1 MATLEYLAGRK
12 KYARPQAMMWS
23 TQPPQIIDGKYVPYG
38 LEVNDD
44 TTDLSDNLLRNQFL
58 ILSDD
63 NRDVLKFNTVRIE
76 SRKRMINGQMRSYHV
91 ADKLAISTSWTM
103 LPSRGFA
110 TYPNFSPTTGKPD
123 LSGATSAAIQ
133 AQMITSDGGAGG
145 SDMLDWYENHTG
157 SFWVYL
163 SYDKYT
169 EFAKDEDRYSK
180 LSQYAQAIEVYISSF
195 DYEVVKRGGNTH
207 DLWNV
212 SLALEE
218 V

>member
-1 MATLEYLAGRK
+1 MATQAYLDGRK

-23 TQPPQIIDGKYVPYG
+23 TQPPQVIDGKYVPYG
-38 LEVNDD
+38 YEVNDD
-44 TTDLSDNLLRNQFL
+44 VGSISDASLKDQFL

-63 NRDVLKFNTVRIE
+63 NRDALKFNNIRIE
-76 SRKRMINGQMRSYHV
+76 SRKRMVNGQMRSYHI
-91 ADKLAISTSWTM
+91 ADKLNISTSWSM

-110 TYPNFSPTTGKPD
+110 TYPNFNLTTGKPNPA
-123 LSGATSAAIQ
+123 LTQ
-133 AQMITSDGGAGG
+133 QQLVTSDGGAGG
-145 SDMLDWYENHTG
+145 VDMLNWYENHTG

-169 EFAKDEDRYSK
+169 EFEKDGNRYLR
-180 LSQYAQAIEVYISSF
+180 LSEYPQVVEMFIASF
-195 DYEVVKRGGNTH
+195 DYDIVKRGGHNH

-212 SLALEE
+212 SISLEE

>member
-1 MATLEYLAGRK
+1 MTTQTYLDGRK
-12 KYARPQAMMWS
+12 KYARPQGMMWS
-23 TQPPQIIDGKYVPYG
+23 TQPPQVIDGKYVPYG

-44 TTDLSDNLLRNQFL
+44 TSLVADASLKDQFL

-63 NRDVLKFNTVRIE
+63 NRDSLSFNSTRIE
-76 SRKRMINGQMRSYHV
+76 TRKRMVNGQMRSYHI
-91 ADKLAISTSWTM
+91 ADKINLSTSWTM

-110 TYPNFSPTTGKPD
+110 TYPNFNLTTGKPD
-123 LSGATSAAIQ
+123 PALTQ
-133 AQMITSDGGAGG
+133 AQMVTSDGGAGG
-145 SDMLDWYENHTG
+145 VDLLNWYENHTG

-169 EFAKDEDRYSK
+169 EFEKEGNRY
-180 LSQYAQAIEVYISSF
+180 LRLAEYPQAIEMFVSSF
-195 DYEVVKRGGNTH
+195 NYDVVKRGGHNH

-212 SLALEE
+212 SISLEE

>member
-1 MATLEYLAGRK
+1 MATQAYLDGRK

-23 TQPPQIIDGKYVPYG
+23 TQPPQVIDGKYVPYG
-38 LEVNDD
+38 YEVNDD
-44 TTDLSDNLLRNQFL
+44 VGSISDASLKDQFL

-63 NRDVLKFNTVRIE
+63 NRDALKFNNVRIE
-76 SRKRMINGQMRSYHV
+76 SRKRMVNGQMRSYHI
-91 ADKLAISTSWTM
+91 ADKLNISTSWSM

-110 TYPNFSPTTGKPD
+110 TYPNFNLTTGKPNPA
-123 LSGATSAAIQ
+123 LTQ
-133 AQMITSDGGAGG
+133 QQLVTSDGGAGG
-145 SDMLDWYENHTG
+145 VDMLNWYENHTG

-169 EFAKDEDRYSK
+169 EFEKDGNRYLR
-180 LSQYAQAIEVYISSF
+180 LSEYPQVVEMFIASF
-195 DYEVVKRGGNTH
+195 DYDIVKRGGHNH

-212 SLALEE
+212 SISLEE

>member
-1 MATLEYLAGRK
+1 MATQAYLDGRK
-12 KYARPQAMMWS
+12 KYARPQGMMWS
-23 TQPPQIIDGKYVPYG
+23 TQPPQVINGKYVPYG

-44 TTDLSDNLLRNQFL
+44 VDSVTDESLKDQFL

-63 NRDVLKFNTVRIE
+63 NRSELKFNNVRLE
-76 SRKRMINGQMRSYHV
+76 SRKRMVNGQMRSYHI
-91 ADKLAISTSWTM
+91 ADKLNISTSWNM

-110 TYPNFSPTTGKPD
+110 TYPNFNLTTGKPD
-123 LSGATSAAIQ
+123 PLLTQ
-133 AQMITSDGGAGG
+133 QQMVTSDGGAGG
-145 SDMLDWYENHTG
+145 VDMLNWYENHTG

-169 EFAKDEDRYSK
+169 EFEKDGNRY
-180 LSQYAQAIEVYISSF
+180 LRLAEYPQAVEVFIASF
-195 DYEVVKRGGNTH
+195 DYDVVKRGGHNH

-212 SLALEE
+212 NISLEE

>member
-1 MATLEYLAGRK
+1 MTTQQYLDGRK
-12 KYARPQAMMWS
+12 AYARPQGMMWS
-23 TQPPQIIDGKYVPYG
+23 TQPPQVINGKFVPYG

-44 TTDLSDNLLRNQFL
+44 VDEVTDDSLKDQFL

-63 NRDVLKFNTVRIE
+63 NRDALKFNSVRIE
-76 SRKRMINGQMRSYHV
+76 SRKRMVNGQMRSYHI
-91 ADKLAISTSWTM
+91 ADKLNISTSWTM

-110 TYPNFSPTTGKPD
+110 TYPNFNLTTGKPD
-123 LSGATSAAIQ
+123 PTLTQ
-133 AQMITSDGGAGG
+133 QQMVTSDGGAGG
-145 SDMLDWYENHTG
+145 VDMLNWYENHTG

-169 EFAKDEDRYSK
+169 EFEKDGNRY
-180 LSQYAQAIEVYISSF
+180 LRLAEYPQAIEMFVASF
-195 DYEVVKRGGNTH
+195 DYDVVKRGGHNH

-212 SLALEE
+212 SISLEE

>member
-1 MATLEYLAGRK
+1 MATQAYLTGRK
-12 KYARPQAMMWS
+12 KYARPQGMMWS
-23 TQPPQIIDGKYVPYG
+23 TQPPQVISGKYVPYG

-44 TTDLSDNLLRNQFL
+44 VDSVTDDSLKDQFL

-63 NRDVLKFNTVRIE
+63 NRDSLSFNSIRIE
-76 SRKRMINGQMRSYHV
+76 SRKRMVNGQMRSYHI
-91 ADKLAISTSWTM
+91 ADKLNISTSWTM

-110 TYPNFSPTTGKPD
+110 TYPNFNFTTGEPD
-123 LSGATSAAIQ
+123 PALTQ
-133 AQMITSDGGAGG
+133 AQMVTSDGGAGG
-145 SDMLDWYENHTG
+145 VDMLDWYENHKG

-169 EFAKDEDRYSK
+169 EFEKDENRY
-180 LSQYAQAIEVYISSF
+180 LRLAEYPQAIEMFVASF
-195 DYEVVKRGGNTH
+195 DYEVVKRGGHNH

-212 SLALEE
+212 SISLEE

>member
-12 KYARPQAMMWS
+12 KYSRPQAMMWS

-38 LEVNDD
+38 LEINDD
-44 TTDLSDNLLRNQFL
+44 TSEVSEDILKNQFL

-63 NRDVLKFNTVRIE
+63 NRAPLKFNTIRLE
-76 SRKRMINGQMRSYHV
+76 TRKRMINGQMRSYHV
-91 ADKLAISTSWTM
+91 ADKLSISTSWNM

-110 TYPNFSPTTGKPD
+110 TYPNFDIVTGKPNLD
-123 LSGATSAAIQ
+123 GPTDAAIQ
-133 AQMITSDGGAGG
+133 AQIITSDGGAGG
-145 SDMLDWYENHTG
+145 VDILNWYETHTG

-163 SYDKYT
+163 SYDKYS
-169 EFAKDEDRYSK
+169 EFAKDQDRYKK
-180 LSQYAQAIEVYISSF
+180 LSQYPQAIEVYISSF
-195 DYEVVKRGGNTH
+195 DYEVVKRGGSTH

-212 SLALEE
+212 SVSLEE